1 MKLRHRLLTAGAV
14 MAAAVSAPRAPAL
27 VSLEDGR
34 DHLFVD
40 GSVEMGYDSNVFA
53 NAQSG
58 GSFVYQGTLGIEF
71 TRRAGW
77 IGVNGTASL
86 DWARYGN
93 FRNQDYVDPKLTAE
107 FTKQTGRTTG
117 SITMSVQREDR
128 ADVTVN
134 TRDISWNYAAG
145 LNFQYPVIERYSISG
160 SFDYGRADYLDQQL
174 FTNLTTYTEN
184 LYLYYIL
191 NEQRDLFL
199 DYRLRQSD
207 EETGSFDV
215 DNSLSGGV
223 SGKVY
228 GPFNGSLQ
236 AGYETRRSHGGVDN
250 GQDFGDLT
258 MSGAAT
264 WNINRRM
271 SLTANL
277 SRDYS
282 TTAEAQSIEST
293 SAGLTFQD
301 SFTAK
306 ASTTLSSAVGENK
319 FLGNEGILEPSGKR
333 RVDTF
338 VDLSAAYFY
347 TVNQHLKLSLSYSY
361 YRSYSTLVFAEFPRE
376 QLDMTL
382 SSHW

>member
-1 MKLRHRLLTAGAV
+1 MKLQHRLLTAAAV
-14 MAAAVSAPRAPAL
+14 AAAAVSAPRAPAL

-58 GSFVYQGTLGIEF
+58 GSMVYQGSLGMDF

-77 IGVNGTASL
+77 IGVNASASVSF
-86 DWARYGN
+86 ARYGN
-93 FRNQDYVDPKLTAE
+93 FRNQDYVDPKFTAE

-117 SITMSVQREDR
+117 SITFSVQREDR

-134 TRDISWNYAAG
+134 TRDVSWNYDAG
-145 LNFQYPVIERYSISG
+145 LNFEYPVIERYSISG
-160 SFDYGRADYLDQQL
+160 SFDYNRAVYQDQQL

-191 NEQRDLFL
+191 NEQRDLFM
-199 DYRLRQSD
+199 DYRLRYSD
-207 EETGSFDV
+207 EATGDFDV

-236 AGYETRRSHGGVDN
+236 AGYEIRTAHGGIDN
-250 GQDFGDLT
+250 GESFGDLT
-258 MSGAAT
+258 LSGAAT
-264 WNINRRM
+264 WNMNRRM
-271 SLTANL
+271 TLTANV

-282 TTAEAQSIEST
+282 TTATAQSIEST

-306 ASTTLSSAVGENK
+306 ASTTLSGEVGENK
-319 FLGNEGILEPSGKR
+319 FIGNEGILEPSGER

-338 VDLSAAYFY
+338 FDLDAAYFY
-347 TVNQHLKLSLSYSY
+347 TVNQHLKVSISYNY
-361 YRSYSTLVFAEFPRE
+361 YRSYSTLAFAEFPRD
-376 QLDMTL
+376 QVDLTL
-382 SSHW
+382 TSHW